1 MNQIIYQGFF
11 FSELNCV
18 LNCFQMAILPGISL
32 SYHSVKG
39 NILDKWAHI
48 NIKMN
53 DHLDCIFSFVDR
65 LCLRE

>member
-1 MNQIIYQGFF
+1 
-11 FSELNCV
+11 
-18 LNCFQMAILPGISL
+18 MAILPGI

-48 NIKMN
+48 KIKMN
-53 DHLDCIFSFVDR
+53 DHLDCIFSFLDR